1 MKKYLNIRNILALLI
16 VLGTGSLI
24 VTVHRN
30 QDRLSPGALLE
41 TVAPEADL
49 ALQRIHYTETR
60 DGVRRW
66 TLEADSAKHDVGAG
80 VTRIE
85 NIRVAFH
92 PENGSGTDM
101 TMTARQGTV
110 RIEQGELSVQ
120 GNVVVHSPE
129 GYTVQTES
137 LQYRETERQIRTQ
150 DPVRLLSEGMEM
162 TGKGMIL
169 DIQAQTFVL
178 LAEVQ
183 AKLDGQMVGRQ
194 P

>member
-16 VLGTGSLI
+16 VIGTGALI
-24 VTVHRN
+24 LTVLRN
-30 QDRLSPGALLE
+30 QERLSPGAILE
-41 TVAPEADL
+41 TVVPEADL

-60 DGVRRW
+60 DGIRRW
-66 TLEADSAKHDVGAG
+66 TLEADSAKHDVGEG
-80 VTRIE
+80 VTRIN

-92 PENGSGTDM
+92 PEDGSGADM

-110 RIEQGELSVQ
+110 RIEQGELLVQ

-129 GYTVQTES
+129 GYTVETES
-137 LQYRETERQIRTQ
+137 LQYRENERQISTQ

-162 TGKGMIL
+162 TGNGMIL
-169 DIQAQTFVL
+169 DVQAQTFVL
-178 LAEVQ
+178 LANVQ
-183 AKLDGQMVGRQ
+183 ARLDGQFVGRR

>member
-1 MKKYLNIRNILALLI
+1 MKQYLNIRNILALLI
-16 VLGTGSLI
+16 VIGTGALV
-24 VTVHRN
+24 VTVLRN
-30 QDRLSPGALLE
+30 QERFSPGAILE
-41 TVAPEADL
+41 TVVPEADL

-66 TLEADSAKHDVGAG
+66 TLEADSAKHDVGHG

-92 PENGSGTDM
+92 PEQGAGADM

-110 RIEQGELSVQ
+110 KIEEGELFVQ
-120 GNVVVHSPE
+120 GDVVVHSPD
-129 GYTVQTES
+129 GYTVETES
-137 LQYRETERQIRTQ
+137 LQYHEAERQISTR
-150 DPVRLLSEGMEM
+150 DPVRLVSEGMEM

-178 LAEVQ
+178 LANVQ
-183 AKLDGQMVGRQ
+183 AKFEGQIVGRQ

>member
-1 MKKYLNIRNILALLI
+1 MKKYLNIRNTLALLI
-16 VLGTGSLI
+16 IVGASALI
-24 VTVHRN
+24 VTVLRN
-30 QDRLSPGALLE
+30 QERLSPGALLE

-60 DGVRRW
+60 DGIRRW

-92 PENGSGTDM
+92 PENGEGADM

-120 GNVVVHSPE
+120 GDVVVHSPD
-129 GYTVQTES
+129 GYAVETES
-137 LQYRETERQIRTQ
+137 LQYREAERQISTR
-150 DPVRLLSEGMEM
+150 DPVRLISEGMEM
-162 TGKGMIL
+162 TGTGMIL
-169 DIQAQTFVL
+169 DIQEQTFVL
-178 LAEVQ
+178 LANVQ
-183 AKLDGQMVGRQ
+183 ARLDGQIVGR
-194 P
+194 

>member
-16 VLGTGSLI
+16 IIGVSALI
-24 VTVHRN
+24 VTVLRN
-30 QDRLSPGALLE
+30 QERLSPGALLE

-60 DGVRRW
+60 DGIRRW

-92 PENGSGTDM
+92 PENGQGADM

-120 GNVVVHSPE
+120 GDVVVHSPD
-129 GYTVQTES
+129 GYAVETES
-137 LQYRETERQIRTQ
+137 LQYREAERQISTR
-150 DPVRLLSEGMEM
+150 DPVRLISEGMEM
-162 TGKGMIL
+162 TGTGMIL
-169 DIQAQTFVL
+169 NIQEQTFVL
-178 LAEVQ
+178 LANVQ
-183 AKLDGQMVGRQ
+183 ARLDGQLVGR
-194 P
+194 

>member
-1 MKKYLNIRNILALLI
+1 MKKYLNIRNTLALLI
-16 VLGTGSLI
+16 IVGASALI
-24 VTVHRN
+24 VTVLRN
-30 QDRLSPGALLE
+30 QERLSPGALLE

-60 DGVRRW
+60 DGIRRW

-92 PENGSGTDM
+92 PENGEGVDM

-120 GNVVVHSPE
+120 GDVVVHSPD
-129 GYTVQTES
+129 GYAVETES
-137 LQYRETERQIRTQ
+137 LQYREAERQISTR
-150 DPVRLLSEGMEM
+150 DPVRLISEGMEM
-162 TGKGMIL
+162 TGTGMIL
-169 DIQAQTFVL
+169 DIQEQTFVL
-178 LAEVQ
+178 LANVQ
-183 AKLDGQMVGRQ
+183 ARLDGQIVGR
-194 P
+194 

>member
-16 VLGTGSLI
+16 TIGVSALI
-24 VTVHRN
+24 VTVLRN
-30 QDRLSPGALLE
+30 QERLSPGALLE

-60 DGVRRW
+60 DGIRRW

-92 PENGSGTDM
+92 PENGQGADM

-120 GNVVVHSPE
+120 GDVVVHSPD
-129 GYTVQTES
+129 GYAVETES
-137 LQYRETERQIRTQ
+137 LQYREAERQISTR
-150 DPVRLLSEGMEM
+150 DPVRLISEGMEM
-162 TGKGMIL
+162 TGTGMIL
-169 DIQAQTFVL
+169 NIQEQTFVL
-178 LAEVQ
+178 LANVQ
-183 AKLDGQMVGRQ
+183 ARLDGQLVGR
-194 P
+194 